1 MWLWIILLAVA
12 LLAVAAFKRRPKK
25 LQSAVSR
32 LRAHFPRIAHQRLVG
47 NFHELDPILDQAT
60 LRMLFDWMM
69 AQAYC
74 RTGSDGFGE
83 LMRWQA
89 EHGEAQMNAMLEA
102 VIRDSVDVLPQPA
115 LRVIDTHRGRE
126 FAAILIG
133 HSLTEAAARVAP
145 ARDVDPA

>member
-12 LLAVAAFKRRPKK
+12 LLAVAAFKRRPKR
-25 LQSAVSR
+25 QSAVSR

-83 LMRWQA
+83 LMHWQS
-89 EHGEAQMNAMLEA
+89 EHGEAQMNAMLEE
-102 VIRDSVDVLPQPA
+102 VIRDSVDILPQPA
-115 LRVIDTHRGRE
+115 LRVIDVYGGRE

-133 HSLTEAAARVAP
+133 HSLTEAAAKIAAP
-145 ARDVDPA
+145 AERDPA